1 MMKQAVCPSCRTGN
15 RFGDGDPGAAKC
27 GRCGAK
33 LFTGA
38 PLDVDDAEL
47 AAHLKLTVGAVLLD
61 VWAPWCGPCRAMA
74 PHLAE
79 AARRLE
85 PSVRFLKINADENN
99 MPAQLN
105 VRSIPT
111 LILFHDGYEM
121 ARHSGLITSDQLT
134 AWVRQALSSTDI
146 LEAYS

>member
-1 MMKQAVCPSCRTGN
+1 MKQAACPSCGAGN
-15 RFGDGDPGAAKC
+15 RLGDGDPGLAKC

-33 LFTGA
+33 LFTGT
-38 PLDVDDAEL
+38 PLDVDDAAL

-74 PHLAE
+74 PHFAE

-85 PSVRFLKINADENN
+85 PNVRFLKTNADENS
-99 MPAQLN
+99 MPAHLG

-111 LILFHDGYEM
+111 LILFRDGREV
-121 ARHSGLITSDQLT
+121 ARRSGLMTSDQLT
-134 AWVRQALSSTDI
+134 GWLRQELGSSTT
-146 LEAYS
+146 LEVHQ